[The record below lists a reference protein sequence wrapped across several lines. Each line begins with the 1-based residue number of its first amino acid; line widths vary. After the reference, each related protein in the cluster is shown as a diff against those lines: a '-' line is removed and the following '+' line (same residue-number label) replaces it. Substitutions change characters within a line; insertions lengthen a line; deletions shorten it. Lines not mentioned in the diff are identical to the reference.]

1 MNSKKLTFRETQE
14 DLQQKLFLLDKNHA
28 EEKFD
33 LVDIADFLP
42 VGLLINHRNGTNT
55 YMNKVSQD
63 ILRYNTEELRELGP
77 DYTKKVVYDKA
88 ELERITL
95 LHEEF
100 FKRNDKNEIYSNFQR
115 LRPKGEDDYRWIYV
129 TSKIFR
135 WDDEG
140 TPVERL
146 LVSAPVSFMGNMADK
161 IDRVLDDNIYL
172 KKNFKKFSLLTK
184 REKEVLGLLT
194 KGFTAKT
201 IADELF
207 ISKHT
212 VEQHRKNIRYKLEIR
227 SLAALIKFA
236 ETFGL

>member
-146 LVSAPVSFMGNMADK
+146 LVSA
-161 IDRVLDDNIYL
+161 
-172 KKNFKKFSLLTK
+172 
-184 REKEVLGLLT
+184 
-194 KGFTAKT
+194 
-201 IADELF
+201 
-207 ISKHT
+207 
-212 VEQHRKNIRYKLEIR
+212 
-227 SLAALIKFA
+227 
-236 ETFGL
+236 